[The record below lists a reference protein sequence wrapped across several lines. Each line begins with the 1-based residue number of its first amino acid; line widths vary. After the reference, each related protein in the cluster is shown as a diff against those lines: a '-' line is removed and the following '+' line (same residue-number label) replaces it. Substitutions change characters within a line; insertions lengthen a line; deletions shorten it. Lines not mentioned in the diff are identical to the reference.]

1 MYCTLCPCDSM
12 RPDLRNSRSRC
23 AQQGTGIHD
32 GIISD
37 TVRLVWKPR
46 LWRVVQ
52 EPLQCRLCTKVKGYA
67 SRRLASVTYTNVDPK
82 PPTGMHPWH
91 KVSCGETV

>member
-23 AQQGTGIHD
+23 AQQATGIHD

-37 TVRLVWKPR
+37 TVRLVWKAR
-46 LWRVVQ
+46 LPRVVQ

-67 SRRLASVTYTNVDPK
+67 PRRLASVTYTNVDPK
-82 PPTGMHPWH
+82 PSSGMHPWH